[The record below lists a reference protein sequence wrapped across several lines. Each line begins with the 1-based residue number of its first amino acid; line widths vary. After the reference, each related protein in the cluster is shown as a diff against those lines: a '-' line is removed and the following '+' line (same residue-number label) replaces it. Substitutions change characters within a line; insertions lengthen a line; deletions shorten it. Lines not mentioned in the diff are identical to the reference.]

1 MVICLERGAD
11 LHMAQVVL
19 EKSPLNGCKKMVVVP
34 LKSVGIRMPFQRR
47 EPLKSVTHGHYDAR
61 PTVTFPAAGHHR
73 PLP

>member
-19 EKSPLNGCKKMVVVP
+19 EKRPLNGCKTMVVVP

-47 EPLKSVTHGHYDAR
+47 EPVG
-61 PTVTFPAAGHHR
+61 G
-73 PLP
+73 